1 MSTARKRRANRLAL
15 LLNDPPRKLEIDE
28 ISRIHFTQTHIHSRF
43 SNNSQNMDVFD
54 TYFTLKFGLMPIE
67 ELPPIRVYEHYN
79 KLWSIDNRRLWIMR
93 EAGKFYYEGP
103 YTQRHSM
110 SRFMEF
116 ADKYKSLH
124 GTSGKQVEFHSGDS
138 SACCIE
144 AWNSGILDEHEFN
157 YHLGL
162 THNEMKFFIQCPL
175 WIMREAGKF
184 YYEGP
189 YTQRHSTSR
198 FMEFADKYKSL
209 HGTSGEQV
217 EFHSGDSSA
226 CCIEAWNSG
235 ILDEH
240 EFNYHLGLTHNEMK
254 FFIQC
259 PVHHHFSCECLD
271 IMPDGTRTISLQEAF
286 GKRCRLIRQLA
297 KKNGL
302 ELSTRKKQLLNGFDA
317 ETEEEDSLD
326 EPFARLLL
334 YSPN

>member
-124 GTSGKQVEFHSGDS
+124 GTSG
-138 SACCIE
+138 
-144 AWNSGILDEHEFN
+144 
-157 YHLGL
+157 
-162 THNEMKFFIQCPL
+162 
-175 WIMREAGKF
+175 
-184 YYEGP
+184 
-189 YTQRHSTSR
+189 
-198 FMEFADKYKSL
+198 
-209 HGTSGEQV
+209 EQV

-259 PVHHHFSCECLD
+259 PVHHHVSCKCLD